1 MPLVKDGKIATDLFV
16 HVADGAELPGDGAIL
31 VPAARFLEDPEAVAE
46 ARRQG
51 RRDLAEQSRSSTIS
65 CRISIGS
72 PRSRWCF
79 RRFRDGRAY
88 SQARLLRERHGYDG
102 ELRATGQVLRDQF
115 VFMLRA
121 GFDAFEVKKDSRRRG
136 VRRDREALFGVLPAD
151 RRWPRHRAQSA
162 DAAAS
167 FGECRPVSTIAHQAM
182 IAEAATV
189 SPAQAL
195 DRALRDASPAEVIEA
210 ALKTVGREHLALVSS
225 FGTESAALLK
235 VMADVD
241 PAIPVVFLDTGW
253 LFEETLAYR
262 DTLIATLG
270 LSDVRSIKPLEE
282 TLSREDPD
290 RELWFSD
297 PDACCRIRKV
307 EPLARAL
314 KPFSAWINGRKRFQG
329 GARAEIPVVEDDGA
343 RLKFNPFA
351 NVSREEIEAIY
362 KLAKLPPH
370 PLVASG
376 YLSVGCMPCT
386 SRTAPGE
393 DARAGRWRGQAKT
406 ECGIHTTKTS

>member
-1 MPLVKDGKIATDLFV
+1 VNAIPHQAF
-16 HVADGAELPGDGAIL
+16 AGA
-31 VPAARFLEDPEAVAE
+31 
-46 ARRQG
+46 
-51 RRDLAEQSRSSTIS
+51 LAE
-65 CRISIGS
+65 
-72 PRSRWCF
+72 P
-79 RRFRDGRAY
+79 
-88 SQARLLRERHGYDG
+88 SQA
-102 ELRATGQVLRDQF
+102 AV
-115 VFMLRA
+115 
-121 GFDAFEVKKDSRRRG
+121 
-136 VRRDREALFGVLPAD
+136 
-151 RRWPRHRAQSA
+151 
-162 DAAAS
+162 
-167 FGECRPVSTIAHQAM
+167 
-182 IAEAATV
+182 
-189 SPAQAL
+189 L
-195 DRALRDASPAEVIEA
+195 DRALCDASPAKVIDT
-210 ALKTVGREHLALVSS
+210 ALETVGREHLALVSS

-241 PAIPVVFLDTGW
+241 PAIPVIFLDTGW

-270 LSDVRSIKPLEE
+270 LRDVRSIKPLEQ
-282 TLSREDPD
+282 TLTREDPD

-343 RLKFNPFA
+343 KLKFNPFA

-362 KLAKLPPH
+362 QLAKLPPH

-376 YLSVGCMPCT
+376 YLSVGCMPCS
-386 SRTAPGE
+386 SRTAADE
-393 DARAGRWRGQAKT
+393 DTRAGRWRGRAKT

>member
-1 MPLVKDGKIATDLFV
+1 MNALAQEISPQTATGGL
-16 HVADGAELPGDGAIL
+16 
-31 VPAARFLEDPEAVAE
+31 PAAVE
-46 ARRQG
+46 
-51 RRDLAEQSRSSTIS
+51 
-65 CRISIGS
+65 
-72 PRSRWCF
+72 
-79 RRFRDGRAY
+79 
-88 SQARLLRERHGYDG
+88 
-102 ELRATGQVLRDQF
+102 
-115 VFMLRA
+115 
-121 GFDAFEVKKDSRRRG
+121 
-136 VRRDREALFGVLPAD
+136 
-151 RRWPRHRAQSA
+151 
-162 DAAAS
+162 
-167 FGECRPVSTIAHQAM
+167 
-182 IAEAATV
+182 
-189 SPAQAL
+189 L
-195 DRALRDASPAEVIEA
+195 DRALRNATPNEVITT
-210 ALKTVGREHLALVSS
+210 ALRIVGRDKLALVSS

-262 DTLIATLG
+262 DTLIAALG

-314 KPFSAWINGRKRFQG
+314 KPFSGWINGRKRFQG
-329 GARAEIPVVEDDGA
+329 GLRAEIPVVEQDGA

-351 NVSREEIEAIY
+351 NVSREEIEAIF
-362 KLAKLPPH
+362 KSANLPQH

-376 YLSVGCMPCT
+376 YLSVGCMPCS
-386 SRTAPGE
+386 SRTSPDE
-393 DARAGRWRGQAKT
+393 DARAGRWRGRPKT